1 MSSGGSLHER
11 RAVLPAHHKS
21 RYRLAALG
29 ALVALALA
37 AVVAITPGGSG
48 SAAKRGRLDASI
60 RPALANRF
68 TGFDATVHRATTLQ
82 LSRQTPTDRTDR
94 RVRL

>member
-1 MSSGGSLHER
+1 MSSWGSLHER

-21 RYRLAALG
+21 RYRFG

-37 AVVAITPGGSG
+37 AVVAITTGGSG
-48 SAAKRGRLDASI
+48 FAAKRGRLDASI

-82 LSRQTPTDRTDR
+82 LSRQAPTDRTDR